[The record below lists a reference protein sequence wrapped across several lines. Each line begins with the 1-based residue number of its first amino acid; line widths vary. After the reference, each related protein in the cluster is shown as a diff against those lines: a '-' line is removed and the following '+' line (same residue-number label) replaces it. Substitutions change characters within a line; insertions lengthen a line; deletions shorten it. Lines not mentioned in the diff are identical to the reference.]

1 MKLKQKLIALA
12 LIPLFVLGAVVL
24 FVYQGAFRASI
35 SRQVTNTLKS
45 TVAAGIN
52 AYNFGIEGEYHQDK
66 EGDLWKGDA
75 VNLSQDTSIITSI
88 AENSNLEA
96 SLIYDGKRI
105 ATSITDQSGKS
116 AVGTSIDTKIWEK
129 LKSGSDVMQ
138 ENVSIGG
145 KMYSTYYMPLYQEG
159 SDTEVIGAFFVGHSM
174 DVLNQSV
181 KMLMLITSAMVFVF
195 IVIVCIVS
203 IINASSIERA
213 VKQGVDAVKEVAKG
227 NLTIKLDKKQLVRK
241 DEIGDMSRSISKL
254 SEELRQMIGE
264 VVSHSD
270 KLIDTSEGLNETA
283 QGTAITLEQV
293 EKAVQHI
300 AHGAMAQAEET
311 QKASKD
317 VMEIGHM
324 IRETTAEA
332 ENLNHIAVRIQDSSR
347 ETFQILKQL
356 EEINEKAKQ
365 SIGVIYKQTNST
377 NESAIKIKEATNL
390 ITSIAEETNL
400 LSLNASIEAARAG
413 EQGRGF
419 AVVAAQIQK
428 LAEQSNESAIQIE
441 NIINLLIE
449 ESNKAVGSMQEVRGI
464 MDTQVENVERTQE
477 IFKIVKEGIDASL
490 IGIDNITSRTESLN
504 ISKDSVINAV
514 QNLTAIAQENA
525 ASAQETSA
533 STTEVA
539 AAVTE
544 VSNTSS
550 SLEGIAVDLE
560 RKVNV
565 FQI

>member
-1 MKLKQKLIALA
+1 
-12 LIPLFVLGAVVL
+12 
-24 FVYQGAFRASI
+24 
-35 SRQVTNTLKS
+35 
-45 TVAAGIN
+45 
-52 AYNFGIEGEYHQDK
+52 
-66 EGDLWKGDA
+66 
-75 VNLSQDTSIITSI
+75 
-88 AENSNLEA
+88 
-96 SLIYDGKRI
+96 
-105 ATSITDQSGKS
+105 
-116 AVGTSIDTKIWEK
+116 
-129 LKSGSDVMQ
+129 MQ
-138 ENVSIGG
+138 ENVLIGG
-145 KMYSTYYMPLYQEG
+145 KVYSTYYLPLYQEG
-159 SDTEVIGAFFVGHSM
+159 SDTEVVGAFFVGQSM

-181 KMLMLITSAMVFVF
+181 KIVMLITSAMVLIF
-195 IVIVCIVS
+195 IVIACIIS
-203 IINASSIERA
+203 IKNASSIEKA
-213 VKQGVDAVKEVAKG
+213 VKQGVDSVKEVAKG
-227 NLTIKLDKKQLVRK
+227 NLIIKLDEKQLARK
-241 DEIGDMSRSISKL
+241 DEIGDLSRGISKL
-254 SEELRQMIGE
+254 SEELQQMIGE

-270 KLIDTSEGLNETA
+270 KLIDASEGLNGTA
-283 QGTAITLEQV
+283 QGTAATLEQV

-324 IRETTAEA
+324 IRETTTEA
-332 ENLNHIAVRIQDSSR
+332 ENLNRIAVRIQDSSG
-347 ETFQILKQL
+347 ETLQILKQL

-428 LAEQSNESAIQIE
+428 LAEQSNESAIQID
-441 NIINLLIE
+441 NIINSLIE
-449 ESNKAVGSMQEVRGI
+449 ESNKAVGSMQEVREV
-464 MDTQVENVERTQE
+464 MDTQVESVGRTQE
-477 IFKIVKEGIDASL
+477 IFKIVKEGIDDSL
-490 IGIDNITSRTESLN
+490 IGIHNITSKTESLN
-504 ISKDSVINAV
+504 TSKDSVINAV

-544 VSNTSS
+544 VSNTSN
-550 SLEGIAVDLE
+550 SLELIAVDLE
-560 RKVNV
+560 KKVNV
-565 FQI
+565 FQIS